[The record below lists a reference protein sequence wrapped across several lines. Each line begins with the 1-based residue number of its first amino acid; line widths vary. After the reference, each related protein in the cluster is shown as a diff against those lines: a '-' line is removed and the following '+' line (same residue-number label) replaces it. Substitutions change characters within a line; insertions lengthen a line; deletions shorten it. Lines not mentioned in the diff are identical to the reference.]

1 MSKIEIK
8 STLLLFQLQVPK
20 ERFGKERKKAKKR
33 KTSMGERTTDMYDP
47 SSREDSISMF
57 PSDNKGTLPPKSLPI
72 PISVYV
78 IKHAC

>member
-57 PSDNKGTLPPKSLPI
+57 PSDNKGMYSARNLEMAIRFSL
-72 PISVYV
+72 
-78 IKHAC
+78 